1 MAELEFESTN
11 GEQRETEETD
21 PTVVDLPTDGG
32 GARLTLPADAT
43 EDEVAA
49 LIAAVAS
56 SLGGEGEEGDTADQR
71 ADAWKLAG
79 RLGSRRRFELPREC
93 RQGGEWKAAGRRPN
107 V

>member
-11 GEQRETEETD
+11 GEQRETEETE
-21 PTVVDLPTDGG
+21 PTVVDLPTEEGD
-32 GARLTLPADAT
+32 ARLTLPADAS

-49 LIAAVAS
+49 LVAAVAS
-56 SLGGEGEEGDTADQR
+56 SLGSEGEDGETAQLR

-79 RLGSRRRFELPREC
+79 RIGARRRFELPREC